1 MKKMLGTGALLLLI
15 IYLLPVGYRVYA
27 GGSGTGGAKDM
38 LSVHAE
44 MDESSGNGE
53 ENGNVNVNGNGA
65 VVVGGS
71 GTAGGALPASG
82 QVSGSDTG
90 NPYDNI
96 NNAGTGVQAGAS
108 GTGWGAGG
116 TSSVWS
122 TAGTTGSVRTGSVQS
137 GGAQGGGSAGLAAG
151 VDINSEGR
159 EVAAGGE
166 IAVLTGGEVRTMPL
180 ETYVEGVV
188 AAEISPDFPEEAI
201 RAQAVAARTYAVY
214 KAKAGRP
221 MQHRDAD
228 VCDDYTHCAAYIDL
242 AAAASGRWGEDAGTN
257 TGIIRKAVQD
267 TAGEIVTKDREPI
280 VAVFHAASA
289 ARTESAKDIWGTDIP
304 YLQSVASPGGSACSK
319 YEGTVRMTFDE
330 FRAKI
335 RESYPEAD
343 LSGDPKRWFSASTR
357 SGAGSVIVCTMGGVQ
372 VRGTDLRTVLGLN
385 SANFSLTIDENSI
398 SFHTV
403 GYGHGVGLSQYGAK
417 YLAEQ
422 GSTYQDILTHYYTGT
437 EIAKMSA

>member
-44 MDESSGNGE
+44 MGESSGDGE
-53 ENGNVNVNGNGA
+53 ENGNVNGNGA
-65 VVVGGS
+65 AAVGGS

-159 EVAAGGE
+159 E
-166 IAVLTGGEVRTMPL
+166 
-180 ETYVEGVV
+180 
-188 AAEISPDFPEEAI
+188 
-201 RAQAVAARTYAVY
+201 
-214 KAKAGRP
+214 
-221 MQHRDAD
+221 
-228 VCDDYTHCAAYIDL
+228 
-242 AAAASGRWGEDAGTN
+242 
-257 TGIIRKAVQD
+257 
-267 TAGEIVTKDREPI
+267 
-280 VAVFHAASA
+280 
-289 ARTESAKDIWGTDIP
+289 
-304 YLQSVASPGGSACSK
+304 
-319 YEGTVRMTFDE
+319 
-330 FRAKI
+330 
-335 RESYPEAD
+335 
-343 LSGDPKRWFSASTR
+343 
-357 SGAGSVIVCTMGGVQ
+357 
-372 VRGTDLRTVLGLN
+372 
-385 SANFSLTIDENSI
+385 
-398 SFHTV
+398 
-403 GYGHGVGLSQYGAK
+403 
-417 YLAEQ
+417 
-422 GSTYQDILTHYYTGT
+422 
-437 EIAKMSA
+437 